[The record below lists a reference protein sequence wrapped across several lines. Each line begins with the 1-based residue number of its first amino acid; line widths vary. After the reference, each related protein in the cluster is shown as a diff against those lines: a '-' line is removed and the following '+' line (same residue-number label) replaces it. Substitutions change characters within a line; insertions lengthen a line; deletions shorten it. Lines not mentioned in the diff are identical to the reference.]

1 MQKISEL
8 EIKNE
13 AQFQEIEN
21 LREVNDNL
29 HDELKN
35 KSPKP
40 NEDLDDQFD
49 ILREKE
55 EKIKEMMEVV
65 NNTIAIKQKSLEE
78 WEQELTKKQ

>member
-1 MQKISEL
+1 
-8 EIKNE
+8 
-13 AQFQEIEN
+13 
-21 LREVNDNL
+21 
-29 HDELKN
+29 LKN

>member
-1 MQKISEL
+1 M
-8 EIKNE
+8 
-13 AQFQEIEN
+13 
-21 LREVNDNL
+21 
-29 HDELKN
+29 KN

-65 NNTIAIKQKSLEE
+65 NNTIAIKQKSLED
-78 WEQELTKKQ
+78 WEHELMKKQSE